1 MILAVQIDADT
12 VYIALAGIASAVGI
26 ANMFTTRDREVS
38 AAADRHRDAL
48 QHDNDTLRA
57 ENQRLRTDLESAYKW
72 KTEAEKWQRRAQD
85 WRRVNGDSPWPD

>member
-12 VYIALAGIASAVGI
+12 VYVALGGIASAVGI
-26 ANMFTTRDREVS
+26 ANMFTTRAREQD
-38 AAADRHRDAL
+38 AAADRHREAL

>member
-12 VYIALAGIASAVGI
+12 VYVALAGVGAAVGI
-26 ANMFTTRDREVS
+26 ANMFTSRGREVD

-57 ENQRLRTDLESAYKW
+57 ELAGLKDENLKLR
-72 KTEAEKWQRRAQD
+72 TEAEKWQRRAQD